1 VPFIGSRALVGDPV
15 MDEAVLDAIRAF
27 GLDPAHIPDAMM
39 DGDVKGYLEFHI
51 EQGPVLDRNNLLLGV
66 VDGIVGQRRAE
77 VQFHGR
83 AGHAGTTPMAH
94 RGDALSAAAEW
105 IGVMEKTAVEQD
117 GVATVGRLGVQ
128 PGAANVIPGLVRAT
142 LDVRHRDGE
151 RLKTLIEVLKIS
163 AEEIAMRRGITT
175 SWELRSMNPPVAM
188 DRAMTEML
196 ASAVDA
202 AGRRPFRLSSG
213 AGHDAMVLA
222 RKVPVAMLFLRSPGG
237 ISHHPD
243 ETVTEDVVE
252 AALNAGMRFLE
263 NWRPA

>member
-1 VPFIGSRALVGDPV
+1 
-15 MDEAVLDAIRAF
+15 
-27 GLDPAHIPDAMM
+27 
-39 DGDVKGYLEFHI
+39 
-51 EQGPVLDRNNLLLGV
+51 
-66 VDGIVGQRRAE
+66 
-77 VQFHGR
+77 
-83 AGHAGTTPMAH
+83 
-94 RGDALSAAAEW
+94 
-105 IGVMEKTAVEQD
+105 
-117 GVATVGRLGVQ
+117 
-128 PGAANVIPGLVRAT
+128 
-142 LDVRHRDGE
+142 
-151 RLKTLIEVLKIS
+151 
-163 AEEIAMRRGITT
+163 
-175 SWELRSMNPPVAM
+175 MNPPVAM